1 MLKKRL
7 LTALILAPLLIWIIK
22 LPNPIYFQALLVVIG
37 VIAVKE
43 WGVLAQFTKARHY
56 VFFVFLCLFYIAFM
70 AALVFILSGLAII
83 PMIGLPLIW
92 WMFNLVFI
100 FTYPKSQKYF
110 YGNVY
115 LRAMNGVMLLLPSLL
130 MLGYLQAGDADM
142 LLFLLLIIWSADIG
156 SYFAGKHFGKHLLA
170 PKISPKKTIEGV
182 LGGMLGS
189 MVLTAILSAWVYQQV
204 ELKHLLLSALIAL
217 VSVVGDLYESLF
229 KRAANVKDS
238 GSILPGHG
246 GILDRIDSLLPVIV
260 VFPLLLIFVLPPQS
274 DCEIQA
280 QQLSKKHNTSY
291 ICTPEGIQKISPINP
306 DLFSLPSA
314 PILK

>member
-1 MLKKRL
+1 MLKQRL
-7 LTALILAPLLIWIIK
+7 LTALILAPILVWIIK
-22 LPNPIYFQALLVVIG
+22 LPNPIYFQILLVIIG

-43 WGVLAQFTKARHY
+43 WGYLAQFNKARHY
-56 VFFVFLCLFYIAFM
+56 AFFAFFCLFYIVFM
-70 AALVFILSGLAII
+70 GGVIFILPGAAGVLI
-83 PMIGLPLIW
+83 IGLSLIW
-92 WMFNLVFI
+92 WVFNLVFI
-100 FTYPKSQKYF
+100 FNYPKSQKYF

-115 LRAMNGVMLLLPSLL
+115 LRAMNGVMLLVPSLL
-130 MLGYLQAGDADM
+130 MLGFLQASNADM

-156 SYFAGKHFGKHLLA
+156 AYFVGKYFGKHLLA

-189 MVLTAILSAWVYQQV
+189 MILTAILSAWIYQQV

-229 KRAANVKDS
+229 KRAANIKNS

-246 GILDRIDSLLPVIV
+246 GILDRIDSLLPVSI
-260 VFPLLLIFVLPPQS
+260 VFPLLLIFVQPAQS

-280 QQLSKKHNTSY
+280 QQLSEKHNTPY
-291 ICTPEGIQKISPINP
+291 ICTPEGIQKIPPINP
-306 DLFSLPSA
+306 NLFSLPSA